1 MVRTK
6 VSTLRKPGVVDCK
19 VLIDG
24 ILLLGINTF
33 EYRALTVLEALRDL
47 FYRRKFHSNL
57 ALYLDLGGV
66 VHSCNAVRTNTHK
79 TIFKRGNGISLL
91 DK

>member
-1 MVRTK
+1 MT
-6 VSTLRKPGVVDCK
+6 S
-19 VLIDG
+19 DG
-24 ILLLGINTF
+24 LGPKEAYDLKMYIAKMMSAIMAANC
-33 EYRALTVLEALRDL
+33 LEALRDL